1 MRTTVSAWISVRLL
15 ICRKGREQD
24 ACFSCFVASVVYVPS
39 KKNEGGAKMATLG
52 DKVYGQWRFILA
64 PLRTGMGLL

>member
-1 MRTTVSAWISVRLL
+1 MPAWISVRLL
-15 ICRKGREQD
+15 ICRKEREQD
-24 ACFSCFVASVVYVPS
+24 TCLFLFCRICCICSHI
-39 KKNEGGAKMATLG
+39 KTEDDAKMATLG

>member
-1 MRTTVSAWISVRLL
+1 MLVFPVLSHLL
-15 ICRKGREQD
+15 YM
-24 ACFSCFVASVVYVPS
+24 FPL